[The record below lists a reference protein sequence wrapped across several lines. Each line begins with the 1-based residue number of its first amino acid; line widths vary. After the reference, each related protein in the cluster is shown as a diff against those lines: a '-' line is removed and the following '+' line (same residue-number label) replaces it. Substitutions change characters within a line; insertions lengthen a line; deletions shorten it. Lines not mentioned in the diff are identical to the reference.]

1 METNSCAR
9 QKCLLA
15 VCYGKRDLL
24 SPVCFMCLMSSVGFL
39 EAEPETGHVVCWGR
53 LLRETGKEGRDAR
66 YNGEKPGEDVGA
78 AGV

>member
-1 METNSCAR
+1 M
-9 QKCLLA
+9 
-15 VCYGKRDLL
+15 
-24 SPVCFMCLMSSVGFL
+24 
-39 EAEPETGHVVCWGR
+39 VCWGR